1 MRTLP
6 SLNTIWIDSNNIM
19 CEITNITETNISFNF
34 LVDVKGSL
42 PIDNFLNN
50 FSEVPNNLEL
60 QYICKAHKIINQINK
75 LMKTEN
81 INRKQLAKKL
91 KWSKKKLKNILDER
105 KSLDIDTLT
114 KISQAVGY
122 NISVIF
128 YK

>member
-91 KWSKKKLKNILDER
+91 KWSKKKLKNIF
-105 KSLDIDTLT
+105 K
-114 KISQAVGY
+114 
-122 NISVIF
+122 N
-128 YK
+128 